1 LARLEK
7 EFALDDAWL
16 RADVQ
21 RIGQAGKPVGRLGRV
36 EDLLALQFDAADDGG
51 RGRVLVCLGGEPGR
65 EAERDGGEGKAAR
78 Q

>member
-36 EDLLALQFDAADDGG
+36 EDLQALPFDAADDGG